1 MKRVRLIASIVMLC
15 LGIFLI
21 STTSATAGMSKDLG
35 KMAGKAASVAQQ
47 FLDIN
52 SATLEQLQQLPGIG
66 EKIAQLALLFGVNDL
81 DGTVVKERITHAAG
95 AKSAA
100 GLSEAYIRNT
110 IIKARRRPVER
121 DTFYNRVSSDEIESA
136 GGLK

>member
-1 MKRVRLIASIVMLC
+1 LDLSFFVFVIILHKSKRFEKGGILMKRVRLIASIVMLC

-47 FLDIN
+47 LLDIN

-66 EKIAQLALLFGVNDL
+66 EKIAQRIVKYREDHGPFAKVEDLLNVEGIGEKKL
-81 DGTVVKERITHAAG
+81 EKIKPLIQIKEPE
-95 AKSAA
+95 K
-100 GLSEAYIRNT
+100 
-110 IIKARRRPVER
+110 K
-121 DTFYNRVSSDEIESA
+121 
-136 GGLK
+136 